1 MGKISTLLDVD
12 IWIYVWIWIN
22 RDIFKTN
29 ANVLYWYEVFHSK
42 GEEKRKKKKNT
53 NRIQKKCTLLDIWLY
68 AKTFK
73 NMVLSIT

>member
-42 GEEKRKKKKNT
+42 GEEKRKKKK
-53 NRIQKKCTLLDIWLY
+53 KTLIEFKRNVLCWISGYMLKLSKIW
-68 AKTFK
+68 F
-73 NMVLSIT
+73 